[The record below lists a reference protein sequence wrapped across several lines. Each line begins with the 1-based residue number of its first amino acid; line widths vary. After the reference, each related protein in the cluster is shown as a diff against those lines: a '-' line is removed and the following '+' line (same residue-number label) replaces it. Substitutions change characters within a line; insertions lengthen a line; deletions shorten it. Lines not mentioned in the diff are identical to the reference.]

1 MGNLDVGKQY
11 LYALGIA
18 EETVLSTG
26 PRPCCP
32 KANSS
37 FHEACRSYLILGKS
51 KVTEAL
57 RVVTG
62 SLFLTGWVQRQG
74 EEE

>member
-1 MGNLDVGKQY
+1 MGSLDVGKQH

-18 EETVLSTG
+18 KGTVLSTG
-26 PRPCCP
+26 PRPSCP

-37 FHEACRSYLILGKS
+37 FHEAYRSYLILGKS
-51 KVTEAL
+51 KVTEGP

-62 SLFLTGWVQRQG
+62 SLFLTGWIQRQ
-74 EEE
+74 